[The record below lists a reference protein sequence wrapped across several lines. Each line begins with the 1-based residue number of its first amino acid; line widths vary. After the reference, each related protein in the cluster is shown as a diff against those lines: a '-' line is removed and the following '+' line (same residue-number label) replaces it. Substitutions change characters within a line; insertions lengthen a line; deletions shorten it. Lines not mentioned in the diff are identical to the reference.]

1 MAIKKGDFIEI
12 EYVGRLKVNN
22 TIFDLTDEKLAKEN
36 NLYNEDMDYGPII
49 ICVGQKNV
57 INGLDKAL
65 EGKDINKEYNIE
77 LKPEES
83 FGKKDAK
90 LIKIVSNSVFKKQK
104 INVFPGLKVNMDGS
118 IATIRNV
125 SGGRIVV
132 DFNHPLAGR
141 EIVYKV
147 KINRIVSDDKEKV
160 ESILKQLGIKKD
172 KIELKE
178 GEVKVDAKMPKELQ
192 DILEKKI
199 KELVKSVKKVIFTV
213 ENK

>member
-1 MAIKKGDFIEI
+1 MLG
-12 EYVGRLKVNN
+12 
-22 TIFDLTDEKLAKEN
+22 
-36 NLYNEDMDYGPII
+36 
-49 ICVGQKNV
+49 
-57 INGLDKAL
+57 
-65 EGKDINKEYNIE
+65 
-77 LKPEES
+77 
-83 FGKKDAK
+83 
-90 LIKIVSNSVFKKQK
+90 
-104 INVFPGLKVNMDGS
+104 
-118 IATIRNV
+118 
-125 SGGRIVV
+125 GGRIVV

-160 ESILKQLGIKKD
+160 DSILKQLGIKKD

-192 DILEKKI
+192 GILEKKI